1 LDLIIRNGVRFF
13 GAGSSNP
20 LPPIW
25 PCPFLAPPASKD
37 LQGLYVEGFDP
48 HALQRKS
55 GKPHYCQRAKK
66 ACKNSGQN
74 WIVCYKLSS
83 YDNNFSLIIERYKK
97 RPRPVKQS
105 TRCDDSCICANG
117 RVEDT
122 RRARR
127 LEYLTIGWNLIEAGV
142 ALGAGIVAG
151 SIALIGFGVDT
162 LIEIL
167 SSLILLWRLLSIHPD
182 EQRERIALKLVGVC
196 FLLLAAYVG
205 YEAVSSLALKKP
217 PEASFAGIAV
227 AILALVVMPLLARAK
242 RRSAGRLNSAAL
254 SADSRQSSLCAYLSA
269 ILLGGLALNAAFSW
283 WWADPAAALV
293 MLPIIIKEGLEALRG
308 EVCADGH

>member
-1 LDLIIRNGVRFF
+1 M
-13 GAGSSNP
+13 
-20 LPPIW
+20 
-25 PCPFLAPPASKD
+25 K
-37 LQGLYVEGFDP
+37 
-48 HALQRKS
+48 KS
-55 GKPHYCQRAKK
+55 TG
-66 ACKNSGQN
+66 
-74 WIVCYKLSS
+74 
-83 YDNNFSLIIERYKK
+83 
-97 RPRPVKQS
+97 
-105 TRCDDSCICANG
+105 CDEFCTCANG

-162 LIEIL
+162 LIEIC

-182 EQRERIALKLVGVC
+182 EQRELIALKLVGVC

-205 YEAVSSLALKKP
+205 YEAVTSLALKKA

-227 AILALVVMPLLARAK
+227 AVVALIVMPLLARAK
-242 RRSAGRLNSAAL
+242 RCAAGRLNSVAL
-254 SADSRQSSLCAYLSA
+254 SADSRQSSLCAWLSA
-269 ILLGGLALNAAFSW
+269 ILLGGLALNAAFNW
-283 WWADPAAALV
+283 WWADPAAALI

-308 EVCADGH
+308 EVCAD